1 MRSRMLLIFIMA
13 VCMIAGSMV
22 FTSCGGEG
30 DGGEGK
36 VTVKIGLTAPLSGPG
51 GGYGED
57 VKQGLDMG
65 IAQVNEEGGLTI
77 GDTTYIFE
85 LVPRDDEAA
94 PERAIANAQQF
105 VLEEGIDIVF
115 DPYTST
121 IVPLL
126 EFNTNPGEEF
136 LIMSYTS
143 IPIYEDIPNRLMV
156 TEPPPFVIY
165 IPSYIELAMGQGW
178 TKVAFLQTTER
189 YGEIWGDA
197 FKTAWTAA
205 GGEVVAEAPA
215 SYYTETDF
223 TPYLTTVLAANP
235 DVLFV
240 GGPSYPTALVM
251 EQARGLGFTGGFIC
265 MDQAKLDDIVEVIGI
280 DKMEG
285 TIGVQIVKKS
295 EFPGTIS
302 FVEQYAEVYGEE
314 ELCMWETCINY
325 TAFMILAKAME
336 AAGSVDDVFAIR
348 DAFAEGDVSF
358 TDPDVY
364 PIGYNG
370 IIDETGQLLMVGQ
383 IAFIENGQVTS
394 LPAIEWWLQE

>member
-1 MRSRMLLIFIMA
+1 MRSKILLIFVVA
-13 VCMIAGSMV
+13 VCMMAGSLV
-22 FTSCGGEG
+22 FTSCGDGG
-30 DGGEGK
+30 DGGDK
-36 VTVKIGLTAPLSGPG
+36 VTIKIGLTAPLSGPG

-57 VKQGLDMG
+57 VKQGLDMA
-65 IAQVNEEGGLTI
+65 IADVNADGGLTI

-94 PERAIANAQQF
+94 PERAIANAQQL
-105 VLEEGIDIVF
+105 VLEEGVNIIF

-143 IPIYEDIPNRLMV
+143 IPIYESIPNRLMV
-156 TEPPPFVIY
+156 TEPPPFAIY
-165 IPSYIELAMGQGW
+165 IPEFIELAMGRGW
-178 TKVAFLQTTER
+178 TRVAFLQTTER
-189 YGEIWGDA
+189 YGEIWGEA
-197 FKTAWTAA
+197 FSAAWTAA

-265 MDQAKLDDIVEVIGI
+265 MDQAKLDDILEVIGAREVDLDDLSGGVDRVEI
-280 DKMEG
+280 AYLYLPGAYADAAVEVGYLRGRLAARAEG
-285 TIGVQIVKKS
+285 EHRVQIHPAAHPRLQRPKG
-295 EFPGTIS
+295 PPAGD
-302 FVEQYAEVYGEE
+302 VYGD
-314 ELCMWETCINY
+314 
-325 TAFMILAKAME
+325 
-336 AAGSVDDVFAIR
+336 G
-348 DAFAEGDVSF
+348 
-358 TDPDVY
+358 
-364 PIGYNG
+364 
-370 IIDETGQLLMVGQ
+370 
-383 IAFIENGQVTS
+383 
-394 LPAIEWWLQE
+394 